1 MAQIQFST
9 PYIIEGCDV
18 PPRGA
23 AKPLHDEMK
32 MKAMK
37 LIETTANRGNAA
49 GQSLRTG
56 EPDHPLLTRPFRAK
70 PDLIADNL
78 PMKGQVPRV
87 PHLPRGPAASL
98 NISEYHSV
106 TPTNTYLFSK
116 QEDSDQGGSS
126 QIKAGTI
133 FRIGPRHVPGSQ
145 LSRPIRA
152 KPNQFVDNFPR
163 SRRGAEPGP
172 VPRASRDF
180 LFLEIGH
187 KKSQIVTESHTIC
200 PSVFFP
206 KTLNKP
212 QQIST
217 FLQNGHGMQPQQ
229 KRNLS
234 RQPVAPTSRAKASS
248 RRQKLPGEGG
258 SSHIKVNQGEGHL
271 FNNQLAPPRQKGIRN
286 STTPSLHENP
296 NQGGSSPI
304 KPRTIFRVGPR
315 HVPGSQHIGR
325 QGESSQIKVAAIFSL
340 ITTSPQCL
348 N

>member
-78 PMKGQVPRV
+78 PLEGQVPRV

-133 FRIGPRHVPGSQ
+133 FRVGPRHVPGSQ

-163 SRRGAEPGP
+163 SRRGAEPAP

-187 KKSQIVTESHTIC
+187 KKSQKVTKSHTTRS
-200 PSVFFP
+200 SVFFQNHVP
-206 KTLNKP
+206 KGPKRSQKAPKLKP
-212 QQIST
+212 PLVVSE
-217 FLQNGHGMQPQQ
+217 MQPSAE
-229 KRNLS
+229 KAHFVS
-234 RQPVAPTSRAKASS
+234 ACTAGAKHS
-248 RRQKLPGEGG
+248 QT
-258 SSHIKVNQGEGHL
+258 ITC
-271 FNNQLAPPRQKGIRN
+271 N
-286 STTPSLHENP
+286 SFPHKTEPS
-296 NQGGSSPI
+296 
-304 KPRTIFRVGPR
+304 
-315 HVPGSQHIGR
+315 
-325 QGESSQIKVAAIFSL
+325 
-340 ITTSPQCL
+340 
-348 N
+348 